1 MINAPINAN
10 PHYSPPGQY
19 QGTVS
24 RFEAPGVGDLTNLYW
39 GLLGD
44 TRGLNLIIF
53 KCLGMPLG
61 GLRGDSG
68 SFH

>member
-24 RFEAPGVGDLTNLYW
+24 RLEAPGVGDLTNLYW

-44 TRGLNLIIF
+44 TRGFEFNNF
-53 KCLGMPLG
+53 QMPWYAPWWPEG
-61 GLRGDSG
+61 G
-68 SFH
+68 